1 MNIRITGL
9 ELSWISVPFLKP
21 YALSKRYG
29 TLTNAQA
36 VIVKVHTNQG
46 LVGLGEADPMNP
58 FTEETPATV
67 CAVMRDLIAPVILG
81 RDPTRVGT
89 LELAMDEKIQGN
101 LQARGAINMA
111 LHDLAGKAAG
121 LPAHALLGGKI
132 VDELPILGPIGSGT
146 PDEDHADIEQ
156 WLDMGYGTIM
166 IKMGALP
173 IADDIRRMVSADK
186 AFGDRVKLIVDAN
199 QGWSVFDSLQFMHG
213 INGHWPR
220 LIEQPVARHDL
231 EGMRRIGSA
240 ALCPV
245 SADEGV
251 MSLQDA
257 REHLDRRA
265 ASVFSVKVSKNGGI
279 SKARAIAQ
287 VAQAFGVKVLMNSML
302 EFGITQAAS
311 LQLGCTLPNLLD
323 VGHAYMSVVRMK
335 EDVTDFAGYL
345 NGGTVKVP
353 TRPGL
358 GVEINDEVLRTYTLE
373 RLEIS

>member
-1 MNIRITGL
+1 VKIRITHL
-9 ELSWISVPFLKP
+9 ELNWITVPFAKP

-29 TLTNAQA
+29 TLSSAQA

-67 CAVMRDLIAPVILG
+67 CAVMRDHIAPVILG
-81 RDPTRVGT
+81 RDPTQIGA
-89 LELAMDEKIQGN
+89 LEMAMDEKIQGN

-121 LPAHALLGGKI
+121 LPVHALLGGKI
-132 VDELPILGPIGSGT
+132 VDGLPILGPIGSGS
-146 PDEDHADIEQ
+146 PDEDSVSIEQ

-173 IADDIRRMVSADK
+173 IADDIRRMVAADK
-186 AFGDRVKLIVDAN
+186 AFGDRMNLIVDAN
-199 QGWSVFDSLQFMHG
+199 QGWSTFDSLQFVHG
-213 INGHWPR
+213 IQGHWPR
-220 LIEQPVARHDL
+220 LIEQPVMRHDL
-231 EGMRRIGSA
+231 EGMRRISEA

-257 REHLDRRA
+257 RAHLEHRA
-265 ASVFSVKVSKNGGI
+265 ASVFSIKVSKNGGI
-279 SKARAIAQ
+279 TKARAIAQ
-287 VAQAFGVKVLMNSML
+287 MAQAFGVKILMNSML

-311 LQLGCTLPNLLD
+311 LHLGCTLPNLLD

-335 EDVTDFAGYL
+335 EDVTDFASNL
-345 NGGTVKVP
+345 QGGTVIVP
-353 TRPGL
+353 ERPGL
-358 GVEINDEVLRTYTLE
+358 GVEINDEVLRKYTAE

>member
-1 MNIRITGL
+1 MFITGL
-9 ELSWISVPFLKP
+9 ELNWISVPFRRP
-21 YALSKRYG
+21 YALSRRYG
-29 TLTNAQA
+29 TLAHAQA
-36 VIVKVHTNQG
+36 VIVRVHTNQG

-67 CAVMRDLIAPVILG
+67 CAIMRDHIAPVILG
-81 RDPTRVGT
+81 RDPTQIGA
-89 LELAMDEKIQGN
+89 LEMAMDDKIQGN

-132 VDELPILGPIGSGT
+132 VDDLPILGPIGSGS
-146 PDEDHADIEQ
+146 PEDDHAGIEQ

-173 IADDIRRMVSADK
+173 IVDDIRRMVAADK
-186 AFGDRVKLIVDAN
+186 AFGDRAKLIVDAN
-199 QGWSVFDSLQFMHG
+199 QGWSVFDSLQFVHG

-265 ASVFSVKVSKNGGI
+265 AKVFSIKVSKNGGI

-287 VAQAFGVKVLMNSML
+287 VAQAYGVKILMNSML

-311 LQLGCTLPNLLD
+311 LQLGCTLPNLMD
-323 VGHAYMSVVRMK
+323 VGHAYMSVVRMS
-335 EDVTDFAGYL
+335 EDVTDFAMNI

-353 TRPGL
+353 ERPGL
-358 GVEINDEVLRTYTLE
+358 GVEIDEEILRRYTVESLK
-373 RLEIS
+373 IT

>member
-1 MNIRITGL
+1 
-9 ELSWISVPFLKP
+9 
-21 YALSKRYG
+21 
-29 TLTNAQA
+29 
-36 VIVKVHTNQG
+36 
-46 LVGLGEADPMNP
+46 
-58 FTEETPATV
+58 
-67 CAVMRDLIAPVILG
+67 MRDHIAPVILG
-81 RDPTRVGT
+81 QDPTQIGT

-132 VDELPILGPIGSGT
+132 VDDLPILGPIGSGT
-146 PDEDHADIEQ
+146 PDEDHAEIEH

-173 IADDIRRMVSADK
+173 IADDIRRMVAADK

-199 QGWSVFDSLQFMHG
+199 QGWSVFDALQFMHG
-213 INGHWPR
+213 INGHWPI

-231 EGMRRIGSA
+231 EGMQRIGSA

-287 VAQAFGVKVLMNSML
+287 VAQIFGVKVLMNSML

-323 VGHAYMSVVRMK
+323 AGHAYMSVVRMK

-358 GVEINDEVLRTYTLE
+358 GVEINDEALRKYTLE